1 MSVECINLPGRLV
14 PHQVPGLHHDGV
26 LLAPVVLD
34 VERPVLLHVLA
45 HVDDGRDD
53 VCADL
58 DGYPG
63 FSLVDLLHYCAL
75 IGLEP
80 HSDATPALLCHK
92 EPAKGKKYPFGCLE
106 LILSGIRELA

>member
-58 DGYPG
+58 DVYSA
-63 FSLVDLLHYCAL
+63 FSLVELLHYCAL
-75 IGLEP
+75 IGRVLQSVEIFSCTERFYYRRP
-80 HSDATPALLCHK
+80 
-92 EPAKGKKYPFGCLE
+92 
-106 LILSGIRELA
+106 